1 MDTQEA
7 DSSTSQ
13 NLVFL
18 NSHANSA
25 YLHSCQRPA
34 PVTDTLL
41 RQEGIHSRELPL
53 YYKFL
58 VCSRLLTEASPLAL
72 AKSIY

>member
-18 NSHANSA
+18 NSHANSV

-41 RQEGIHSRELPL
+41 RQEGIHFRELPL
-53 YYKFL
+53 
-58 VCSRLLTEASPLAL
+58 
-72 AKSIY
+72 

>member
-18 NSHANSA
+18 NSHANSV

-41 RQEGIHSRELPL
+41 RQEGMYPL
-53 YYKFL
+53 TRAST
-58 VCSRLLTEASPLAL
+58 VVTSLLCAVD
-72 AKSIY
+72 Y